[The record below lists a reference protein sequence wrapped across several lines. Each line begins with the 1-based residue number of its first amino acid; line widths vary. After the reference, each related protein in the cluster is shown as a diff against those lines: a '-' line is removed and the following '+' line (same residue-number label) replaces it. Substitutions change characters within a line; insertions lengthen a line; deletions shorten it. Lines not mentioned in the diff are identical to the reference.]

1 MDFLFFG
8 LSASSIWVQRV
19 DMETGREKMIT
30 HPSQAESKKREAA
43 TKEVYT
49 TQRSKETTMIMILE
63 ASRDLCCACAN
74 TVSLSDRETEEL
86 VQLGKERNYN
96 CTRSR

>member
-1 MDFLFFG
+1 MG
-8 LSASSIWVQRV
+8 SESGY
-19 DMETGREKMIT
+19 ETGREKMIT

-86 VQLGKERNYN
+86 VQLGKERNKKQIEI
-96 CTRSR
+96 CARLASG